1 MNWFKR
7 VFGIPKKTMPPQQGM
22 AYCQPQND
30 QSASISATD
39 LVVLAVIADA
49 VYDYGSSDDS
59 GSSNDYGVG
68 GGE

>member
-7 VFGIPKKTMPPQQGM
+7 VFGIPKKTTPSQQSM
-22 AYCQPQND
+22 AYRQPQND

-49 VYDYGSSDDS
+49 VYD
-59 GSSNDYGVG
+59 SSNDYGSSNDSYSS